1 MKFQFRTN
9 VSGIYT
15 TPKRKRFQ
23 LPFKNERPRRGI
35 PQPRFHEWRHWRSRG
50 TCKVRL
56 WREPRKERLRWHC
69 ELIIQEVNL
78 ESRNPWAWKS
88 GKFPMKRMIL
98 NLATR
103 MNWTCSKNSMK
114 KVRFFCNEY
123 VEDELKEVPLK
134 VEMSAYFSEL
144 GIISG

>member
-1 MKFQFRTN
+1 
-9 VSGIYT
+9 
-15 TPKRKRFQ
+15 
-23 LPFKNERPRRGI
+23 
-35 PQPRFHEWRHWRSRG
+35 
-50 TCKVRL
+50 
-56 WREPRKERLRWHC
+56 
-69 ELIIQEVNL
+69 
-78 ESRNPWAWKS
+78 
-88 GKFPMKRMIL
+88 MKRMIL

-123 VEDELKEVPLK
+123 VKDELKEVPLK

>member
-1 MKFQFRTN
+1 
-9 VSGIYT
+9 
-15 TPKRKRFQ
+15 
-23 LPFKNERPRRGI
+23 
-35 PQPRFHEWRHWRSRG
+35 
-50 TCKVRL
+50 
-56 WREPRKERLRWHC
+56 
-69 ELIIQEVNL
+69 
-78 ESRNPWAWKS
+78 
-88 GKFPMKRMIL
+88 MKRMIL

-134 VEMSAYFSEL
+134 VKNVFMSAYFSEL